1 MLLNFV
7 GKNIELTES
16 LKNVAEKKF
25 SKLDKYFSEE
35 VEARVVFS
43 TVREEQTVEV
53 TIFLPKTII
62 RAEET
67 TDDMY
72 SSMDNAVDALAR
84 QIRKHK
90 TRLKRRYQNN
100 ETIRFDELMDKE
112 AAKDEPEHKIVKRKN
127 FELNPMNE
135 EEAILQMDLLNHN
148 FFVFLDG
155 DTDGVS
161 IVYKRKDGNYGKI
174 EV

>member
-1 MLLNFV
+1 MLMNFV
-7 GKNIELTES
+7 GKNIELTDS
-16 LKNVAEKKF
+16 LKDVAEKKF

-43 TVREEQTVEV
+43 TIREEQTVEV

-72 SSMDNAVDALAR
+72 SSMDRAVDALAR

-90 TRLKRRYQNN
+90 TKLKKRYQNN
-100 ETIRFDELMDKE
+100 ETIRFDEIIEKE
-112 AAKDEPEHKIVKRKN
+112 SPKEEPKIVKRKK
-127 FELNPMNE
+127 FELNPMSE
-135 EEAILQMDLLNHN
+135 EEAILQMELLNHK
-148 FFVFLDG
+148 FFVFLDAS
-155 DTDGVS
+155 TEKVE
-161 IVYKRKDGNYGKI
+161 ILYKRNDGNYGII